1 MPGWNEVT
9 EFSNLWLLLFTRAT
23 PGTPAS
29 IYIKVFVKTTMGI
42 AFHHLDPTFINAHI
56 VKLLQTWIPLDKPF

>member
-9 EFSNLWLLLFTRAT
+9 EFSDFVYRAT

-29 IYIKVFVKTTMGI
+29 SLQVMIQGRVDRKEGGREMGRGRGRWRR
-42 AFHHLDPTFINAHI
+42 AG
-56 VKLLQTWIPLDKPF
+56 KG